1 MKTPFIHYFQYFK
14 REAGGKIYLFLILSV
29 TAAGLDGL
37 GITALVPL
45 ISLDF
50 TGEVSNDVVSRLIYW
65 LFSFTGIDPSV
76 RTVLVFILIIF
87 FIKFI
92 FSFSQLVVSSYI
104 TTWLGEHLKR
114 KNAVAY
120 SNMTYRYYTTTKIG
134 FLNNLLTTEVVT
146 VVACFKKLA
155 QVVVFSCNLLAY
167 LAFSFIVNWQ
177 LTVVV
182 LLVGLVLNVTY
193 KKIRRAVAK
202 ISYSITQVNAE
213 THNILIEFISNYKYL
228 KATSHASHYL
238 KHLFPVLRR
247 SRNLNFKSKV
257 YDSFTITTFD
267 FFKIVVLV
275 GSLSFMVEFNGAK
288 ITELIVPLALIAKS
302 MGMILSLQSVWQAFI
317 SKSGSIVVLEEA
329 EEQFEMHSEKVVV
342 TELKEFTDE
351 IHLNEVSYAFDS
363 DNVLTDID
371 LTIQNGMC
379 IGLAGPSGSGKTTL
393 VDIIVG
399 LLEPTRG
406 KVTIDGKEYSA
417 LNKESLRTHFGYV
430 TQDPVIFNDSI
441 KNNISFWDDGPHV
454 DEKIINAM
462 AFAGCLEFVSEFP
475 EKEHAMVGDKGV
487 KLSGGQRQR
496 LSIARE
502 IYSDPDV
509 MVFDEATAA
518 LDTESEQIIQESIEK
533 LQGKKT
539 IIIIAHRLSTLKIC
553 DTIHVIDSGSVREEG
568 PWDDL
573 LQRDGLFAEMCR
585 KQGIVSTNDVL

>member
-1 MKTPFIHYFQYFK
+1 MSFFHYFQYFK

-29 TAAGLDGL
+29 AAAGLDGL

-65 LFSFTGIDPSV
+65 LFSFTGIEPSV

-87 FIKFI
+87 FIKFL
-92 FSFSQLVVSSYI
+92 FSFSQQVVSSYI

-182 LLVGLVLNVTY
+182 LLVGLVLNLTY
-193 KKIRRAVAK
+193 KKIRHAVAK

-247 SRNLNFKSKV
+247 SRNLNFKSRV

-275 GSLSFMVEFNGAK
+275 GSLAFMVEFNGAK

-329 EEQFEMHSEKVVV
+329 EKQLKLHSELMGGDQI
-342 TELKEFTDE
+342 EGFRDQISLSG
-351 IHLNEVSYAFDS
+351 VSYVFDS
-363 DNVLTDID
+363 DKVLDNIN
-371 LTIQNGMC
+371 IQVEKGMC

-393 VDIIVG
+393 VDILVG
-399 LLEPTRG
+399 LLDPTEG
-406 KVTIDGKEYSA
+406 LVEIDGKEYSD
-417 LNKESLRTHFGYV
+417 LNKESLRSNFGYV

-441 KNNISFWDDGPHV
+441 ENNVTFWDR
-454 DEKIINAM
+454 EQFSEERLEQAL
-462 AFAGCLEFVSEFP
+462 ALAGCKDFVAAFP
-475 EKEHAMVGDKGV
+475 EKERAMVGDKGV

-496 LSIARE
+496 ISIARE
-502 IYSDPDV
+502 IYSNSDII
-509 MVFDEATAA
+509 VFDEATAS
-518 LDTESEQIIQESIEK
+518 LDSESEQIIQQSIEK
-533 LQGKKT
+533 LQGNKT
-539 IIIIAHRLSTLKIC
+539 MIIIAHRLSTLQIC
-553 DTIHVIDSGSVREEG
+553 DKIYVVNDGSIVESGSWKE
-568 PWDDL
+568 L
-573 LQRDGLFAEMCR
+573 LKTDKLFADMCR
-585 KQGIVSTNDVL
+585 KQGIISADDVL

>member
-1 MKTPFIHYFQYFK
+1 MSFIHYFQYFR
-14 REAGGKIYLFLILSV
+14 RETGGKIYLFLFLSV
-29 TAAGLDGL
+29 AAAGLDGL

-65 LFSFTGIDPSV
+65 LFSFSGIDPSV
-76 RTVLVFILIIF
+76 RAVLVFILIIF
-87 FIKFI
+87 FIKFL

-120 SNMTYRYYTTTKIG
+120 SNMTYRYYITTKIG
-134 FLNNLLTTEVVT
+134 FLNNLLTTEVGT

-155 QVVVFSCNLLAY
+155 QVVVYFCNLIAY
-167 LAFSFIVNWQ
+167 LGFSFIVNWQ
-177 LTVVV
+177 LTMVV
-182 LLVGLVLNVTY
+182 LLVGLVLNLAY
-193 KKIRRAVAK
+193 KKIRSTVAR
-202 ISYSITQVNAE
+202 ISYRITQVNAE

-238 KHLFPVLRR
+238 KHLFPVLRQ
-247 SRNLNFKSKV
+247 SRNLNFKNRV
-257 YDSFTITTFD
+257 YDSFTLTTFD
-267 FFKIVVLV
+267 FFKIVVLL
-275 GSLSFMVEFNGAK
+275 GSLSFMVEFKGAK
-288 ITELIVPLALIAKS
+288 ITELIVPLALIARS
-302 MGMILSLQSVWQAFI
+302 LGMILSLQSVWQAFI

-329 EEQFEMHSEKVVV
+329 EKQLGMNSERVVD
-342 TELKEFTDE
+342 TELIEFNNE
-351 IHLNEVSYAFDS
+351 ISLHDISYAFDT
-363 DNVLTDID
+363 DNVLNNIN
-371 LTIQNGMC
+371 LTIRNGMC

-399 LLEPTRG
+399 LLQPCKG
-406 KVTIDGKEYSA
+406 KVQIDSRDYSE

-441 KNNISFWDDGPHV
+441 KNNISFWDHGPNV
-454 DEKIINAM
+454 DEKIKNAM
-462 AFAGCLEFVSEFP
+462 AFAGCLDFVSEFP
-475 EKEHAMVGDKGV
+475 KKEHAMVGDKGV

-502 IYSDPDV
+502 IYSNPEI

-553 DTIHVIDSGSVREEG
+553 DTIHVIDRGSFLEEG
-568 PWDDL
+568 SWNDL
-573 LQRDGLFAEMCR
+573 LQRDGLFAEMCK
-585 KQGIVSTNDVL
+585 KQGIVSTNGVL